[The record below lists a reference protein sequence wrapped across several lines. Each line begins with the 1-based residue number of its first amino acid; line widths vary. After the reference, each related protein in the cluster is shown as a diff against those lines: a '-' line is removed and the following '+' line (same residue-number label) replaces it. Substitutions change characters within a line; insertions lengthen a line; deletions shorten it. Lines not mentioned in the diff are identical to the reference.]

1 MALADRK
8 AADVSAA
15 AETPYPENAV
25 KKAPAKKKAAKAGS
39 GRVVAIRG
47 GCPC

>member
-8 AADVSAA
+8 AAGGTAA

-25 KKAPAKKKAAKAGS
+25 KKAPAKKNAAPKKAAWKAP
-39 GRVVAIRG
+39 AK
-47 GCPC
+47 